1 MVLALSLL
9 LVLISV
15 AFFTLMERKV
25 LGYIILR
32 VGPNKPCLS
41 GLLVPFADALKLL
54 TKIAILP
61 TKSSS
66 PAIYSSCLILFLIP
80 ALLWSVLPFPSTPI
94 SWQLRMLFVLVLFSF
109 SIFGLLSGGWG
120 SNRKYAILGATRC
133 VAQSISY
140 EVCLSLIFLIFG
152 LFLTLD
158 FLAPSPV
165 FMLLVTTHCCFLL
178 FLVFLAESNRSPFD
192 LAEGESELVSGYN
205 VEYSG
210 SLFVLLFLSEYLGI
224 LFLCYLCACL
234 CTGSF
239 YLLTIFFCLFLA
251 FSFIWCRASLPR
263 LRYDS
268 LIVLCWQSLLPVLLC
283 RLTAY
288 LLFYYYSF
296 ALKAIHISV
305 MHFQ

>member
-1 MVLALSLL
+1 MFKAYFHMVMALSLL

-15 AFFTLMERKV
+15 AFFTLIERKV

-61 TKSSS
+61 TKSSR
-66 PAIYSSCLILFLIP
+66 PAIYSSCLILFIIP
-80 ALLWSVLPFPSTPI
+80 ALLWSVLPLPSTFL

-140 EVCLSLIFLIFG
+140 EVCLSLVFLIFG

-158 FLAPSPV
+158 FLAPSP
-165 FMLLVTTHCCFLL
+165 FFLLLVSSHCCFLL

-224 LFLCYLCACL
+224 LFLCCLCASL
-234 CTGSF
+234 CTGGI
-239 YLLTIFFCLFLA
+239 YLLSMLFSLLLA
-251 FSFIWCRASLPR
+251 FTFIWCRASLPR
-263 LRYDS
+263 FRYDS
-268 LIVLCWQSLLPVLLC
+268 LIRLCWQSLLPVLLSSFS
-283 RLTAY
+283 LY
-288 LLFYYYSF
+288 LFF
-296 ALKAIHISV
+296 
-305 MHFQ
+305 